1 MKFSDTGSFTAF
13 DKRKREP
20 TSVRTRDFLKPRII
34 FGHTV
39 IPSRNLSPSKL
50 KVPTHE
56 GDRAQCA
63 AHIVYG
69 VYSTVLSQHY
79 HAENASI
86 SLVKMGKQEYVL
98 MPRHGE
104 ACDRQQSQCS
114 DYVLMT
120 SNKQITVFE
129 FLMFMRLNNC
139 FTCFRGC

>member
-1 MKFSDTGSFTAF
+1 MRHTAILARNFS
-13 DKRKREP
+13 
-20 TSVRTRDFLKPRII
+20 L
-34 FGHTV
+34 
-39 IPSRNLSPSKL
+39 SKL
-50 KVPTHE
+50 EVPTHE

-129 FLMFMRLNNC
+129 FLMFMRLNNR
-139 FTCFRGC
+139 FNFFRGC